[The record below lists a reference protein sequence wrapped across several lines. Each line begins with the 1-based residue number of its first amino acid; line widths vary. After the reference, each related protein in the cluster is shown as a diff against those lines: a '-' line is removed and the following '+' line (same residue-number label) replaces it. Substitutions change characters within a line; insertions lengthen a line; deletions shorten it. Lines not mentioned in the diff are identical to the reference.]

1 MTYTVRQA
9 VRTNNRPNK
18 PCEDR
23 IATTSDTF
31 VVADGVTQNM
41 DEYREGMTV
50 SPAGQAA
57 QITAESILSVL
68 KDAADP
74 TAAAPEAVRLA
85 IERTG
90 AYNETKPSAYPA
102 AAVYVSGAIR
112 EGRLHFSYVG
122 DSVIMLIRR
131 GARIRL
137 SEQQTAHLRVYGSTK
152 GLSITKRELYDTI
165 TNNPDSPLG
174 YGVIFGDERALSFLR
189 AASIALEP
197 GDRVIFSSDGIDQYL
212 YYAPI
217 GELATLSPDEL
228 LDRSVRYD
236 EAPYNRYA
244 DDKAVVVVDVQ

>member
-23 IATTSDTF
+23 IAATSDTF
-31 VVADGVTQNM
+31 VVADGVTQSI

-74 TAAAPEAVRLA
+74 TAAAPEAVRRA

-137 SEQQTAHLRVYGSTK
+137 SEQQTAHLRIQRHAYT
-152 GLSITKRELYDTI
+152 THDHRPRELVRQLLIKAALPLQHLHQIACPLFHTVILSLQLILKVITADPLQHIINILKMIIKTLAAHPRCLHDVPDRNFGYLLALHQLPDTI
-165 TNNPDSPLG
+165 RN
-174 YGVIFGDERALSFLR
+174 FFLS
-189 AASIALEP
+189 
-197 GDRVIFSSDGIDQYL
+197 
-212 YYAPI
+212 
-217 GELATLSPDEL
+217 
-228 LDRSVRYD
+228 
-236 EAPYNRYA
+236 
-244 DDKAVVVVDVQ
+244 

>member
-9 VRTNNRPNK
+9 VRTNDRPNK
-18 PCEDR
+18 PFEDR
-23 IATTSDTF
+23 IALAEDTF

-41 DEYREGMTV
+41 DEYHEGMTV
-50 SPAGQAA
+50 SPAGEAA

-68 KDAADP
+68 APAADP
-74 TAAAPEAVRLA
+74 TAAAPEAVKLA
-85 IERTG
+85 IART
-90 AYNETKPSAYPA
+90 ADYNKTAKSAYPA

-122 DSVIMLIRR
+122 DSVIMLIRS

-137 SEQQTAHLRVYGSTK
+137 SEQQTAHIRVFGSTK

-165 TNNPDSPLG
+165 TDNPDSPLG

-217 GELATLSPDEL
+217 DELAALSPDEL
-228 LDRSVRYD
+228 LDRSTRFD

-244 DDKAVVVVDVQ
+244 DDKAIVVVDVK

>member
-9 VRTNNRPNK
+9 VRANSRPNK

-23 IATTSDTF
+23 IALSSDTF
-31 VVADGVTQNM
+31 VVADGVTQNA
-41 DEYREGMTV
+41 DEYHEGLTV
-50 SPAGQAA
+50 SPAGEAA

-74 TAAAPEAVRLA
+74 TAAATEAIKLA

-90 AYNETKPSAYPA
+90 TFNETKPSAFPA

-112 EGRLHFSYVG
+112 GDRLHFSYVG
-122 DSVIMLIRR
+122 DSLIMLIRH

-152 GLSITKRELYDTI
+152 GLGITKRELYDTI
-165 TNNPDSPLG
+165 TDNPDSPVG

-189 AASIALEP
+189 AASIVLEP
-197 GDRVIFSSDGIDQYL
+197 GDRVIFSSDGIDHYL
-212 YYAPI
+212 YFAPI
-217 GELATLSPDEL
+217 EELTTLSPDEL
-228 LDRSVRYD
+228 LDRSTRFDVP
-236 EAPYNRYA
+236 PYSRYA
-244 DDKAVVVVDVQ
+244 DDKAVIVVDVK

>member
-23 IATTSDTF
+23 IASTEDTF

-41 DEYREGMTV
+41 DEYHEGMTV

-68 KDAADP
+68 APAADP
-74 TAAAPEAVRLA
+74 TAAAPEAVKLA

-112 EGRLHFSYVG
+112 EGRLHFS
-122 DSVIMLIRR
+122 
-131 GARIRL
+131 
-137 SEQQTAHLRVYGSTK
+137 
-152 GLSITKRELYDTI
+152 
-165 TNNPDSPLG
+165 
-174 YGVIFGDERALSFLR
+174 
-189 AASIALEP
+189 
-197 GDRVIFSSDGIDQYL
+197 
-212 YYAPI
+212 
-217 GELATLSPDEL
+217 
-228 LDRSVRYD
+228 
-236 EAPYNRYA
+236 
-244 DDKAVVVVDVQ
+244 